1 MQKYHEIFNN
11 CKDLGPFPSR
21 PHRATFQ
28 KGRISTHTHTHT
40 QSDTDTD
47 LASKH
52 IHGPGS
58 GLAVLP
64 LPWKMAAR
72 MPRLAEQDVELE
84 NGAEL
89 SQGKTSPP
97 RQCVV
102 LQCVLGCRGRFSPA
116 CCASA
121 WPHPADV
128 LGLKH
133 VRPGLQ
139 RAHGCSWCGK
149 GKCYQAERPGEAN
162 WIYLLGTSAWREDGQ
177 SWTRQIR

>member
-1 MQKYHEIFNN
+1 MRFLTTVRTLAHFLPGHTEQLFRKEEY
-11 CKDLGPFPSR
+11 P
-21 PHRATFQ
+21 
-28 KGRISTHTHTHT
+28 HTHTH
-40 QSDTDTD
+40 SDTDTD

-97 RQCVV
+97 DNVWYSSVFLDAGEGFPLLAVPLHGHVQ
-102 LQCVLGCRGRFSPA
+102 
-116 CCASA
+116 
-121 WPHPADV
+121 PH
-128 LGLKH
+128 LKH

-139 RAHGCSWCGK
+139 WAHGCSWCGK